1 MAARQFMVMLTTV
14 RPLLPGGLPRDEQT
28 WPEDRRE
35 VVGPAD
41 PEDPEAAQRI
51 FAAFGSLPQVRAGRQ
66 RAKIV
71 PLAGS
76 DSRQAEWAAPLVTR
90 ATPELVGAG
99 R

>member
-1 MAARQFMVMLTTV
+1 MATRQFMVMRTAV
-14 RPLLPGGLPRDEQT
+14 RPLLPGGQPRDERT

-41 PEDPEAAQRI
+41 YEAAQRI
-51 FAAFGSLPQVRAGRQ
+51 FAAFCSLPQVKAGRQ

-76 DSRQAEWAAPLVTR
+76 NTRQADWAAPLVTR